1 MYIKQTANTLRTFGE
16 CSLTTHEIGCE
27 TLPNSP
33 RPQQNWLRNTPPIP
47 HVHHEIGCE
56 TPRQFPTST
65 TKWGANTPS
74 GVGADSS
81 CPYPNIIKSVHSHY
95 QICAFVS
102 LNSYSSHSQIRTFT
116 LCTHVFTLSN
126 THIRSPFRV
135 SLRICGRDKSAPTA
149 ADGLPIMWRTFCKH
163 STYTH
168 EMGCEHS
175 ARCRGRFIAPV
186 S

>member
-1 MYIKQTANTLRTFGE
+1 MFPYHPRNRLRNTPQFPT
-16 CSLTTHEIGCE
+16 STTKLVAKHSA
-27 TLPNSP
+27 NSP
-33 RPQQNWLRNTPPIP
+33 RPPQNWLRNTPPIP